1 LLDRDL
7 SQAPAT
13 GFLAGVFSPAS
24 KPVRASG
31 AAIQLTGEPG
41 AMVYLLPPATSGSQ
55 RRTYQGRVRKL
66 CVDGIITRFEG
77 FDVDGE
83 RFTQL
88 FGMPWP
94 KPPPP

>member
-1 LLDRDL
+1 
-7 SQAPAT
+7 
-13 GFLAGVFSPAS
+13 
-24 KPVRASG
+24 
-31 AAIQLTGEPG
+31 
-41 AMVYLLPPATSGSQ
+41 
-55 RRTYQGRVRKL
+55 VRKL

-83 RFTQL
+83 RFTLL